1 MGLRTSRPLLAEDG
15 GSGHEEEEEDHE
27 NINEDSDTETESC
40 WRYMIRKF
48 YSILGY
54 QELSVNDI
62 SRQAKRK
69 REKLEDNVDD
79 LKDEKQPYQKIAK
92 LDESLQEVVIVE
104 EDDNPL
110 PKPDASHNIEGGQSL
125 KYLDYSLLTDPDT
138 IHLLSSSLT
147 MVVMRGLPGSGKSTV
162 VSAITRLYPY
172 AVVCSADH
180 YFMKDGKYE
189 YSSSREDLKCA
200 HLQCQDK
207 ALGACETGERLVVV
221 DNTGVKR
228 WELVNYFRMA
238 QLHRYTV
245 ILLEPR
251 TPWRFNVGKLA
262 EKNTHGVPR

>member
-15 GSGHEEEEEDHE
+15 GSGYEQEEDNE
-27 NINEDSDTETESC
+27 DITEDSDTQTESC
-40 WRYMIRKF
+40 WRYMIRKL
-48 YSILGY
+48 YSMLGY

-69 REKLEDNVDD
+69 REKLEDNEEDD
-79 LKDEKQPYQKIAK
+79 LKDEKEPSQKMAK
-92 LDESLQEVVIVE
+92 LDELLQEVVIVE
-104 EDDNPL
+104 EDDKPL
-110 PKPDASHNIEGGQSL
+110 AKPDASQNLEDTQSL
-125 KYLDYSLLTDPDT
+125 KYLDYSLLTDHDT
-138 IHLLSSSLT
+138 IRLLSCSLT

-162 VSAITRLYPY
+162 VSTITRVYPH

-180 YFMKDGKYE
+180 YFMNDGKYE
-189 YSSSREDLKCA
+189 YSSSRLKSA

-207 ALGACETGERLVVV
+207 ALGACEAGERLVVV
-221 DNTGVKR
+221 DNTGVKK

-251 TPWRFNVGKLA
+251 TPWRFNVEQLA
-262 EKNTHGVPR
+262 VKNTHGVPR